1 MIYVLPTL
9 QGVDEIKEFGLV
21 KLLQM
26 AAGSLN
32 DRLPEAR
39 EAARSIVFSVYKAF
53 AENEDENPEEA
64 WQSFCQSSLS
74 PIQAQSVIKA
84 VGSQ

>member
-1 MIYVLPTL
+1 ML

-26 AAGSLN
+26 ATGSLN

-53 AENEDENPEEA
+53 TENEDENPGEA

-74 PIQAQSVIKA
+74 PIQAQSIIKA